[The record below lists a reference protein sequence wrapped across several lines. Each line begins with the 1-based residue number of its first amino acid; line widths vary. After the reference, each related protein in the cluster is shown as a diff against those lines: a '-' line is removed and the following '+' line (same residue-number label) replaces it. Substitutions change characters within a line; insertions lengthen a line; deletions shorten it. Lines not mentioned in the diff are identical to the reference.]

1 MFTLLLLQS
10 TLCYNI
16 LLKVKIIYIEF
27 KPKFGGTVLSKRLRV
42 TKQVSAEEIAQQYKY
57 IDTIKN
63 YNQDITTQSGKPMRY
78 NIETFGCQMNENDSE
93 RLSGMLSEM
102 GYSECDNRKD
112 SDLIIFNTCC
122 VRENAEQK
130 VYGHLGALKKLK
142 EINPDLIIAVCGCM
156 MQQPEVVDHI
166 KKTYRH
172 VDIVFG
178 THNLYKFPE
187 LLNSA
192 ITTKSTVID
201 VWDSTGSIAE
211 NMPITRKDNLKAW
224 VTVMYGCNN
233 FCSYCIVPYVRGRE
247 RSRSLEEIRN
257 EVEALAREGC
267 KEITLL
273 GQNVNSYGKD
283 LDGEYTFAGLLRELN
298 RIDGIERIRFM
309 TSHPKDLSDELIY
322 AMRDCEKV
330 CEHLHLPVQAGSTKI
345 LADMNRKYTK
355 EQYLDLLSKVKENIP
370 GISLSTDII
379 VGFPG
384 ETEEDFLET
393 LDVVSKARFD
403 MAYTFLYSKRTG
415 TPAAK
420 NPDQITEEVKKQ
432 RFDRL
437 LQLQNTV
444 SKEINDELL
453 GKEVEVL
460 VEGLSKSSKTT
471 YTGRTRGN
479 KIVNFKGSPELV
491 GTLVKVKI
499 DTIQTWSLQG
509 KLVK

>member
-1 MFTLLLLQS
+1 
-10 TLCYNI
+10 
-16 LLKVKIIYIEF
+16 LKTNFCLI
-27 KPKFGGTVLSKRLRV
+27 FGGIDLNEGKRV
-42 TKQVSAEEIAQQYKY
+42 TKKVSIEEIAQQYKY
-57 IDTIKN
+57 IENIKQ
-63 YNQDITTQSGKPMRY
+63 YNQDLISRTCKPIRY

-102 GYSECDNRKD
+102 GYSESSDRAD

-142 EINPDLIIAVCGCM
+142 EENPNLIIAICGCM
-156 MQQPEVVDHI
+156 MQQPEIVEHI

-172 VDIVFG
+172 VGIIFG

-187 LLNSA
+187 LLNNV
-192 ITTKSTVID
+192 INNKKMIID

-211 NMPITRKDNLKAW
+211 NMPISRKENLKAW

-247 RSRSLEEIRN
+247 RSRGIEEIRA
-257 EVEALAREGC
+257 EVETLAKDGC

-283 LDGEYTFAGLLRELN
+283 LEGDFNFAGLLRELN
-298 RIDGIERIRFM
+298 SIEGIERIRFM
-309 TSHPKDLSDELIY
+309 TSHPKDLSDDLIY
-322 AMRDCEKV
+322 AIRDCEKV

-345 LADMNRKYTK
+345 LNDMNRKYSK
-355 EQYLDLLSKVKENIP
+355 EQYLQLLDKVKKHIP
-370 GISLSTDII
+370 GIALSTDII

-384 ETEEDFLET
+384 ETEQDFEET
-393 LDVVSKARFD
+393 LDVVSKARYD

-420 NPDQITEEVKKQ
+420 NPDQIPEEVMKE

-437 LQLQNTV
+437 LALQNTI
-444 SKEINDELL
+444 SREINEELL
-453 GKEVEVL
+453 GSEVEVL

-471 YTGRTRGN
+471 YTGRTREN

-491 GTLVKVKI
+491 GKLVRVKI
-499 DTIQTWSLQG
+499 DTIQTWSLSG
-509 KLVK
+509 KLI